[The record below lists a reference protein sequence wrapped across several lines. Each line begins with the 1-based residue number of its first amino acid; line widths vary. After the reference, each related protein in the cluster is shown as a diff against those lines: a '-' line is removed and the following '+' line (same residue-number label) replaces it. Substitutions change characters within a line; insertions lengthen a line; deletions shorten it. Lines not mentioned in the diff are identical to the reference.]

1 MLKPQIDT
9 RSQSET
15 VKIKLNWATLKFL
28 GPANIHL
35 EKLFNE
41 KYFVKNLKHI
51 RYCHIIA
58 IFFYLVA
65 GFIDYLLFPNDLA
78 ILLSVRFLIVVPIFI
93 AGYLFSYSRHYQKVW
108 QKVSFLYILVTG
120 WSFIVFTMVAEP
132 PDAYGYYVGILF
144 CMMFGYTFIRER
156 FIYASVAGLILVVGY
171 FIISAFIIKMP
182 YQNLFHSNFYLIL
195 ANFLGMLIA
204 RHLEISARRDFY
216 LEDKLSIEQDKVFEL
231 NSQLEQKVEERT
243 RELRKEVAER
253 TQAETKLKES
263 ERKYR
268 LLAENVRDV
277 IWSMDMDLNYTYIS
291 PAVEKI
297 QGWHA
302 DEAIALTVEEL
313 LTPQSLEIA
322 LKLIEAHLA
331 TGEKTGDYNFTDR
344 LELELY
350 HKDGSTIQAEIIA
363 SSILDD
369 DGKPIGILGV
379 TRDITERKELETQL
393 QRAQKMKSL
402 GLLAGGVAHDLNNI
416 LSGIVSYPEM
426 ILLDLPENDKLRIP
440 IETMQESGLRAA
452 AIVQDLLTVARGV
465 AVAKEALDLNGLI
478 RDYFNSPEFK
488 KLNQFHPSV
497 TVSSDFDEDLLNI
510 NASNVHL
517 RKVVMN
523 LVSNAAEA
531 IEGSGKVSI
540 YTKNRYLK
548 DRIKGYDDVTAG
560 EYVVLEVADNGSG
573 IPPHDL
579 ASIFEPFYTKKVM
592 GRSGTGLG
600 LAVVWN
606 IVQDHKGYIDVASN
620 ERGTRF
626 TLYFPVTRDGILETA
641 LSTPVEDYKGNN
653 EIILVVDDVES
664 QREISC
670 KMLETLGYRT
680 KAVASGEEAVR
691 YVKEHHVDLLLLD
704 MIMDPGMNGRETYE
718 KILSF
723 HPEQKAVIA
732 SGYAKT
738 ADVVAVQKM
747 GAGLYI
753 RKPLTLEKLG
763 KAIKTGLG
771 K

>member
-1 MLKPQIDT
+1 MVEAKNHT
-9 RSQSET
+9 RSQSEI
-15 VKIKLNWATLKFL
+15 VNIKLDWATLRFSD
-28 GPANIHL
+28 PANIHL
-35 EKLFNE
+35 EKRFN
-41 KYFVKNLKHI
+41 KTYFIKNIKHI
-51 RYCHIIA
+51 RYCHFIA
-58 IFFYLVA
+58 ILFYLLA

-78 ILLSVRFLIVVPIFI
+78 ALLSVRFIIVVPIFI
-93 AGYLFSYSRHYQKVW
+93 AGYFFTYSRHYQNAW
-108 QKVSFLYILVTG
+108 QLVSFFYILVTG
-120 WSFIVFTMVAEP
+120 WSFIVFTMVATP

-144 CMMFGYTFIRER
+144 CMMFGYAFIRER
-156 FIYASVAGLILVVGY
+156 FIYASIAGLILVVGY
-171 FIISAFIIKMP
+171 LMTSAFIIKMP
-182 YQNLFHSNFYLIL
+182 FQNLFHSNFYLIL

-216 LEDKLSIEQDKVFEL
+216 LEYKLSREQDKVFDL

-253 TQAETKLKES
+253 TQAETNLKES

-297 QGWHA
+297 QGWRA
-302 DEAIALTVEEL
+302 DEVALLTVNDI
-313 LTPQSLEIA
+313 LTPRSIEIA
-322 LKLIEAHLA
+322 LKRVEAHLA
-331 TGEKTGDYNFTDR
+331 NGEKTGSYDITDR

-350 HKDGSTIQAEIIA
+350 CKGGSTIQAEIIA
-363 SSILDD
+363 SAVLDD

-379 TRDITERKELETQL
+379 TRDITERKELENQL
-393 QRAQKMKSL
+393 HRAQKMKSL

-440 IETMQESGLRAA
+440 IETMHASGLRAA

-465 AVAKEALDLNGLI
+465 AVAKEPLELNSLI
-478 RDYFNSPEFK
+478 REYFNSPEFK
-488 KLNQFHPSV
+488 KLKQFHPLV
-497 TVSSDFDEDLLNI
+497 TVRSEFDEDLLNI

-531 IEGSGKVSI
+531 IEGSGMVSI
-540 YTKNRYLK
+540 STGNRYLK
-548 DRIKGYDDVTAG
+548 DRIKGYDDVKAG
-560 EYVVLEVADNGSG
+560 EYVVLEVSDNGSG
-573 IPPHDL
+573 ITPHDL
-579 ASIFEPFYTKKVM
+579 ASIFEPFYTKKAM

-620 ERGTRF
+620 EKGTTF
-626 TLYFPVTRDGILETA
+626 SLFFPVTRDGILETR

-670 KMLETLGYRT
+670 KMLGTLGYRT
-680 KAVASGEEAVR
+680 KAVASGEEAIA
-691 YVKEHHVDLLLLD
+691 YVKEHQVDLLLLD
-704 MIMDPGMNGRETYE
+704 MIMEPGMSGRETYE
-718 KILSF
+718 KILTF
-723 HPEQKAVIA
+723 HPAQKAIIA
-732 SGYAKT
+732 SGYAET
-738 ADVVAVQKM
+738 DDVVAVQKM

-763 KAIKTGLG
+763 MAIKSGLG